1 MALGF
6 FTVGPFAVRTFF
18 SYGELS
24 HGEVSY
30 GEKSAHAS
38 FYNGHKSQGQSSSP
52 SKKLNQFNIVDE
64 SIVNCF
70 LIGVATHMLL

>member
-30 GEKSAHAS
+30 GEKSAHINMHVYIYIYICAG
-38 FYNGHKSQGQSSSP
+38 FVILG
-52 SKKLNQFNIVDE
+52 
-64 SIVNCF
+64 SILFWRAVLHYRGN
-70 LIGVATHMLL
+70 